1 MKIFLFSLLLFLILS
16 PSLVA
21 QQKSAG
27 DFQTDALRTGANEY
41 QVWTGYSPDS
51 LTWIGKTEERRLF
64 MAGFG
69 WRRVIVAS
77 DSVAWKFTVDAV
89 PIALVSQPTVN
100 GSEVVHDPKNGA
112 LPACTTCAVT
122 IGRRSTF
129 GLGFAPVGFE
139 FNFRRRHRFQPIAG
153 INGGL
158 LRFTR
163 DVPVPHSNNFDF
175 TFSFMG
181 GVQMFTSDSR
191 SLTVGYRYHHIS
203 NADTGD
209 PFNPGIDSNFMFLG
223 YSFHR

>member
-1 MKIFLFSLLLFLILS
+1 VKILLFPLLLLLILS
-16 PSLVA
+16 PSLLA
-21 QQKSAG
+21 QEKSAG

-51 LTWIGKTEERRLF
+51 LTWIGKSEERRVF

-77 DSVAWKFTVDAV
+77 NSVAWKFTVDAV
-89 PIALVSQPTVN
+89 PITLVSQPTIDGV
-100 GSEVVHDPKNGA
+100 EVVQDPKKSSF
-112 LPACTTCAVT
+112 LQCTTCGGT
-122 IGRRSTF
+122 IGRRTTF

-139 FNFRRRHRFQPIAG
+139 FNFRRRRRFQPIAG

-158 LRFTR
+158 LHFSR

-181 GVQMFTSDSR
+181 GVQMFTSDSH
-191 SLTVGYRYHHIS
+191 SWTVGYRYHHIS
-203 NADTGD
+203 NANTGN
-209 PFNPGIDSNFMFLG
+209 PFNPGIDSNFMFVG
-223 YSFHR
+223 YSFFR